1 MSAIACKIIIC
12 GQKAAAVSNISTLVA
27 GDLEQNLKL
36 TDEVLKT
43 QEKYIDD
50 MDKLLKPLT
59 E

>member
-12 GQKAAAVSNISTLVA
+12 GQKAAAVSNISTLVVA
-27 GDLEQNLKL
+27 DLEQDLKL
-36 TDEVLKT
+36 TDQVLKA
-43 QEKYIDD
+43 QEKYIAD